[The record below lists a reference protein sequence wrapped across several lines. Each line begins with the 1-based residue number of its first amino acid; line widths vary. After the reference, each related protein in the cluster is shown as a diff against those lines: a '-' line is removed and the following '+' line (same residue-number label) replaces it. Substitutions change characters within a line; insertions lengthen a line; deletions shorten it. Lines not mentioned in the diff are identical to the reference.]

1 MKSGWLI
8 LLDGLLDL
16 VINGNLLTINYFL
29 YTLAIGVL
37 TSNLSLNGNLFVVVL
52 LTNCKCDQLLS
63 LLTNFLRTSLGCND
77 LAVCDQRSGQCAKHG
92 LSLAGL
98 ST

>member
-52 LTNCKCDQLLS
+52 LTNCKCD
-63 LLTNFLRTSLGCND
+63 
-77 LAVCDQRSGQCAKHG
+77 
-92 LSLAGL
+92 
-98 ST
+98 